1 VIDRSFTIEGTPV
14 VRIAIR
20 SGRVNVEPGE
30 TGMVRLRVDT
40 SDPGFD
46 IQQRI
51 DGIEASG
58 RGQTHATVSVPTHAE
73 VEIETSSGDMNVSA
87 PLARL
92 DVSSGSGN
100 VDFAVVERLRA
111 KTASGRIKGDRVDGE
126 ANCVTV
132 SGNIRIGRL
141 ADRTEL
147 STASGD
153 VAIGECVGNVY
164 CATVSGD
171 IRIARV
177 TASSVKAKSM
187 SGDVKLGIPSR
198 TRVELDAESLSG
210 KVKLPEPGPRSEPPE
225 REIDLKVRLVSGDLK
240 IERV

>member
-1 VIDRSFTIEGTPV
+1 MIDRSFTIEGTPV

-111 KTASGRIKGDRVDGE
+111 KTASGRIKVNPLAPWSADDVERYRQLRNLPAHPLVAQGYRSIGCYTCTRRVGPGE
-126 ANCVTV
+126 
-132 SGNIRIGRL
+132 
-141 ADRTEL
+141 D
-147 STASGD
+147 
-153 VAIGECVGNVY
+153 
-164 CATVSGD
+164 
-171 IRIARV
+171 
-177 TASSVKAKSM
+177 
-187 SGDVKLGIPSR
+187 
-198 TRVELDAESLSG
+198 
-210 KVKLPEPGPRSEPPE
+210 PRSGRWWGLDKSECGIHGPG
-225 REIDLKVRLVSGDLK
+225 I
-240 IERV
+240 